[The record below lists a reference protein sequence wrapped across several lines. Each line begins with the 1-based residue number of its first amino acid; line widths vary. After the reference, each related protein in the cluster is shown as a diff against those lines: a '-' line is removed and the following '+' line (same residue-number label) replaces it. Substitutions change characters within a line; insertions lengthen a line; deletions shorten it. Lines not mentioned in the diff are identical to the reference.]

1 MTRLARGMGKTG
13 RRSETSTEDSLVV
26 LREFAEAIK
35 RSRARR
41 SRVVGTSVLREA
53 ENPSDFVSRARSILG
68 MDIEIISGEEES
80 RLSAVGVTAELTG
93 YRGAL
98 LFDFGEGSTE
108 MVFIKN
114 NELLTSRTLRAGTV
128 KLTEEHIHSDPPS
141 SGELEALEKEALE
154 TARLLCGEFASS
166 SEDIPV
172 LIGTGGTVTTLA
184 SMDMSLEYYDRN
196 GLRLHEMSRRKL
208 REILKKTCF
217 KNLAPR
223 ETYRRTRAGPCRLD
237 SGRSNLYN

>member
-53 ENPSDFVSRARSILG
+53 ENPSDFVSRARSIMG

-172 LIGTGGTVTTLA
+172 LIGTGGTVT
-184 SMDMSLEYYDRN
+184 
-196 GLRLHEMSRRKL
+196 
-208 REILKKTCF
+208 
-217 KNLAPR
+217 
-223 ETYRRTRAGPCRLD
+223 
-237 SGRSNLYN
+237 